1 MNNEQN
7 LEMPESARERFAGK
21 VSRFLFGNDAFIS
34 YARRD
39 ATIYS
44 LGLANQLTK
53 KELSCFL
60 DQWGTPSG
68 KELPGVVVSTLK
80 RSNMLVL
87 LGTERAAGSDAV
99 KREIIEFKKTGRT
112 IIPVSF
118 DGALEKASWF
128 DDLIAGISIAQES
141 KQALETGKPSENVID
156 RIVNAENFTRRN
168 KRLRNYFWIT
178 AASVVVMLMIG
189 ALVGFVIVSKA
200 NAQRQDAE
208 NRRQEAVRL
217 AGEAEE
223 KRTTA
228 EAEASRL
235 STVAQQAQDLQ
246 KRAEG
251 KAEDAAKKEA
261 EASANAQQQEQLAVA
276 QKKIADEQKMI
287 ADEQQQRSRRLTYI
301 GNMQLAQ
308 QTFEVGKVDKSEKL
322 LSEFLSTDENKELRG
337 FEWFYLWNTLHRKQA
352 DIAAGPDLQGINSF
366 TFLPGKRQFVTAGY
380 QNLRVWDANTNQII
394 AKADGSFERVS
405 YSRDGHMIAS
415 ATENEIKLFN
425 AQSLAPMKGI
435 AQWPRKFH
443 ALAFSPA
450 ENSMLVTADESE
462 VNLWEVTPSG
472 MRRMGQT
479 IPVRGESVVL
489 AYSPDGKY
497 LGINSG
503 EKIEI
508 WDTAFTNKIQ
518 LVETQMPSN
527 KVLLFFPDN
536 QTVGFID
543 RQTVFQ
549 VWDFKTLKLKTS
561 FKLNVGVPA
570 LPSPDQNITAAISYD
585 GQVLVAASLDPLS
598 YGGGVKM
605 WDITTGELMVTFDG
619 LGLNGVVS
627 ALAFSEDDKTLAIC
641 NSERV
646 QFSNAT
652 RLHSV
657 KEIEA
662 TVKLNAVPAVSA
674 DGNVLVMSSA
684 SNLSFYNTSTAQFER
699 KYERK
704 PISHISFSS
713 DGSKFVTTTIRNGKR
728 AWSVELFDTRT
739 NAPWGPPLGE
749 TEEPQVALSPDA
761 KTVVTGTVNHDTY
774 DCDAGC
780 LQFWDVATGT
790 KTPGIRPKKK
800 NKIPSYG
807 AVPIMFSPNGKLLV
821 FRSNL
826 VDGHSVEI
834 VDVATKRSLAII
846 AAFNEGDFTSFAFSP
861 DGNSLA
867 IGSKDSTVSI
877 WNVSSLYYATPP
889 ADATEEWKPGDKHF
903 IAQLEGHVGDVR
915 SVAFSRDDKTL
926 ATASVDGTVKLWD
939 TRFYQPLITLK
950 GNGTVALVAFSADG
964 RSLITAD
971 SRDITEAYSIKFWRA
986 ASNEDV
992 ALRK

>member
-352 DIAAGPDLQGINSF
+352 DIAAGPDLQG
-366 TFLPGKRQFVTAGY
+366 
-380 QNLRVWDANTNQII
+380 
-394 AKADGSFERVS
+394 
-405 YSRDGHMIAS
+405 
-415 ATENEIKLFN
+415 
-425 AQSLAPMKGI
+425 
-435 AQWPRKFH
+435 
-443 ALAFSPA
+443 
-450 ENSMLVTADESE
+450 
-462 VNLWEVTPSG
+462 
-472 MRRMGQT
+472 
-479 IPVRGESVVL
+479 
-489 AYSPDGKY
+489 
-497 LGINSG
+497 
-503 EKIEI
+503 
-508 WDTAFTNKIQ
+508 
-518 LVETQMPSN
+518 
-527 KVLLFFPDN
+527 
-536 QTVGFID
+536 
-543 RQTVFQ
+543 
-549 VWDFKTLKLKTS
+549 
-561 FKLNVGVPA
+561 
-570 LPSPDQNITAAISYD
+570 
-585 GQVLVAASLDPLS
+585 
-598 YGGGVKM
+598 
-605 WDITTGELMVTFDG
+605 
-619 LGLNGVVS
+619 
-627 ALAFSEDDKTLAIC
+627 
-641 NSERV
+641 
-646 QFSNAT
+646 
-652 RLHSV
+652 
-657 KEIEA
+657 
-662 TVKLNAVPAVSA
+662 
-674 DGNVLVMSSA
+674 
-684 SNLSFYNTSTAQFER
+684 
-699 KYERK
+699 
-704 PISHISFSS
+704 
-713 DGSKFVTTTIRNGKR
+713 
-728 AWSVELFDTRT
+728 
-739 NAPWGPPLGE
+739 
-749 TEEPQVALSPDA
+749 
-761 KTVVTGTVNHDTY
+761 
-774 DCDAGC
+774 
-780 LQFWDVATGT
+780 
-790 KTPGIRPKKK
+790 
-800 NKIPSYG
+800 
-807 AVPIMFSPNGKLLV
+807 
-821 FRSNL
+821 
-826 VDGHSVEI
+826 
-834 VDVATKRSLAII
+834 
-846 AAFNEGDFTSFAFSP
+846 
-861 DGNSLA
+861 
-867 IGSKDSTVSI
+867 
-877 WNVSSLYYATPP
+877 
-889 ADATEEWKPGDKHF
+889 
-903 IAQLEGHVGDVR
+903 
-915 SVAFSRDDKTL
+915 
-926 ATASVDGTVKLWD
+926 
-939 TRFYQPLITLK
+939 
-950 GNGTVALVAFSADG
+950 
-964 RSLITAD
+964 
-971 SRDITEAYSIKFWRA
+971 
-986 ASNEDV
+986 
-992 ALRK
+992 